1 MPDWKPETDNR
12 KLKMTNTATSRSL
25 HAEIAAGRQQL
36 VDAGFRHQD
45 AAFDADVLARHV
57 LGWDLARL
65 LAHDREPAT
74 SEFTDSF
81 QALIRRRGG
90 REPVAYITGHR
101 EFWGLDFEV
110 TPATLVPR
118 PETEMIV
125 EEALKMLPP
134 GGRARVLDVGTGT
147 GCLAVSIARDRP
159 GAALVATDIS
169 GAALVVARRNARRHG
184 VGRRVAFVQADLV
197 AGIRSRSDL
206 IVSNPPYVPDQTA
219 ATLPPDV
226 VRYEPASALFGG
238 ADGLAIVRRL
248 FSDAVHCLA
257 PGGTLIAEFGY
268 GQEDG
273 VREAAKDAGWQVAG
287 MLHDLQAIPR
297 TIVLRR

>member
-1 MPDWKPETDNR
+1 
-12 KLKMTNTATSRSL
+12 MTHTATSRSL

-36 VDAGFRHQD
+36 VDAGFRHDD

-65 LAHDREPAT
+65 LAHNREPAT
-74 SEFTDSF
+74 PEFADRF
-81 QALIRRRGG
+81 QALISRRGR

-125 EEALKMLPP
+125 EEALKLLPAT
-134 GGRARVLDVGTGT
+134 GRATVLDVGTGT
-147 GCLAVSIARDRP
+147 GCLAVSIAHDRP
-159 GAALVATDIS
+159 GAVLVATDIS
-169 GAALVVARRNARRHG
+169 SPALAVARRNAHRHG
-184 VGRRVAFVQADLV
+184 VERRVAFVQTDLV
-197 AGIRSRSDL
+197 AGIRGSVDL
-206 IVSNPPYVPDQTA
+206 IVSNPPYVPDQPA

-226 VRYEPASALFGG
+226 VRYEPPAALFGG
-238 ADGLAIVRRL
+238 ADGLAIIHRL
-248 FSDAVHCLA
+248 FSDAAGCLA

-273 VREAAKDAGWQVAG
+273 VRDAAKETGWQVAG
-287 MLHDLQAIPR
+287 MLHDLQDIPR